1 MLERASLLQFSV
13 WQVWQQYLYSPL
25 YKRGGVIT
33 MNAIIPA
40 CVAVLTLFALLFV
53 TLGTLTRNMAVT
65 KPANQARNIKYL
77 ITNAIIMSVCLIVIM
92 VDIATFIK
100 PME

>member
-1 MLERASLLQFSV
+1 
-13 WQVWQQYLYSPL
+13 
-25 YKRGGVIT
+25 

-40 CVAVLTLFALLFV
+40 CVAVLMLFALLFV

-65 KPANQARNIKYL
+65 KPKHQTRNIKYL
-77 ITNAIIMSVCLIVIM
+77 IVNALIISVCLIVIM

>member
-1 MLERASLLQFSV
+1 
-13 WQVWQQYLYSPL
+13 
-25 YKRGGVIT
+25 

-65 KPANQARNIKYL
+65 KPANQARNIKHL

>member
-1 MLERASLLQFSV
+1 
-13 WQVWQQYLYSPL
+13 
-25 YKRGGVIT
+25 
-33 MNAIIPA
+33 MNTIIPA

-65 KPANQARNIKYL
+65 KPTNQARNIKYL
-77 ITNAIIMSVCLIVIM
+77 ITNAIIMSVYLIVIM